1 MHNKNATDNGVFEE
15 GQGATGAWEM
25 RKISLK
31 LELKGA
37 ASSKGAGK
45 RGEGAGADDV
55 ESATLA
61 CHSQATTRLFLPKYF
76 PFFALCTKCRL
87 SAAASV
93 DCDCDCDVDIGIS
106 VCAPFLLS
114 LERK

>member
-1 MHNKNATDNGVFEE
+1 MGDAANISEIGIE
-15 GQGATGAWEM
+15 GGRQQQRG
-25 RKISLK
+25 K
-31 LELKGA
+31 KG
-37 ASSKGAGK
+37 
-45 RGEGAGADDV
+45 GEGAGADDV

>member
-1 MHNKNATDNGVFEE
+1 MGDAANISEIGIEGIRQQQRVRKQGGGV
-15 GQGATGAWEM
+15 M
-25 RKISLK
+25 V
-31 LELKGA
+31 
-37 ASSKGAGK
+37 
-45 RGEGAGADDV
+45 GADDV

-93 DCDCDCDVDIGIS
+93 DCGCDVDIGIS